1 MTEQREV
8 DPIACFLT
16 ACELERREHRSCR
29 QEHKVVNGRRVHAEG
44 GRFFYSFDAPADL
57 ALRDDSSIQ
66 LIVAGAFYH
75 GTVVT
80 RSGLSAPNQSKQQQ
94 HALSRQSLTIAI
106 QADLGDDVASAR
118 IEGQD
123 QDLLQSLI
131 VRLRAIKDN
140 QRIGSWNRE
149 LAERVLALPQSSEP
163 GVDSQDQRIFPD
175 DLTPDQTTA
184 LRRCLTQPVTYVWGP
199 PGTGKTVV
207 LAALALQLYQENKR
221 VLIVSHTNHAVDGVV
236 ESLCKRITE
245 KGRTAVPEGS
255 ILRVGTM
262 VRESLIK
269 QFGEQVHLESVMNR
283 SHDKVSSRLEQL
295 KRELSE
301 VRDALFAASRK
312 MTLLDSHKQLLSEL
326 DKVRRE
332 LRSTDVSFVSAV
344 KRVFQFDAPEPAR
357 RPQNVDGVNE
367 SVELLESSVQQ
378 ISRELEGCDRVSL
391 SEQSV
396 ELSSRQL
403 EITEAIAVL
412 EKFVRDL
419 RISLLDRARIIAT
432 TATHA
437 MLSTKELHTFDAVLI
452 DEASMLP
459 LPLCFLLSGQ
469 ARERVIIAG
478 DFRQLPAIAMSD
490 SHMVRQWYSRDVFE
504 CAGVIDLVD
513 SSQQHPALVTLTTQF
528 RSHETLCSLIN
539 TRFYGGILQTKA
551 SADSQPMI
559 FNDPLTY
566 LNHSPIVL
574 VDTAPLAP
582 WGEARN
588 RSKSNLM
595 HALLVR
601 KVALLLAG
609 QGLALK
615 PEALGV
621 ITPYRPQANLI
632 RELLNESEL
641 GANVS
646 VGTVHKFQGSERDV
660 IILDLTESFP
670 HQAGNFFTASSLRET
685 GARLLN
691 VALSRAKRHLVV
703 IGNLE
708 YLRAKLSSRHV
719 MWGVLDDLQRVGY
732 QLPVDELIG
741 EPIFA
746 TPPKEVC
753 ERSGVLAFQAFD
765 QELFLPGLITDLIEA
780 QHEVVFSSPSVSARV
795 AHVIKSV
802 LEKRIQDGLRVTLW
816 IGSTIGESKDAEAVL
831 RGLQGAGVVVLRSP
845 HAVPSGVVI
854 DSEVV
859 WVGSIAPFDSI
870 APVTGTMTRCVS
882 QRAAHYALELME
894 SGMDQSEPKKLFA
907 FA

>member
-1 MTEQREV
+1 M
-8 DPIACFLT
+8 
-16 ACELERREHRSCR
+16 
-29 QEHKVVNGRRVHAEG
+29 VNGRRVYAEG
-44 GRFFYSFDAPADL
+44 GRFLYSFDALADL
-57 ALRDDSSIQ
+57 SLRDDSSIQ
-66 LIVAGAFYH
+66 LVVAGAFYH

-80 RSGLSAPNQSKQQQ
+80 RSWISRAEQSK
-94 HALSRQSLTIAI
+94 HVHNASRQSVTIAI
-106 QADLGDDVASAR
+106 QADLGEEIVSAR
-118 IEGQD
+118 IEGED
-123 QDLLQSLI
+123 QDLLQALI

-140 QRIGSWNRE
+140 ERLGAWNRA
-149 LAERVLALPQSSEP
+149 LADRVLALPKPEEQRSEP
-163 GVDSQDQRIFPD
+163 ESARNFSD

-184 LRRCLTQPVTYVWGP
+184 LRRCLSQPVTYVWGP

-301 VRDALFAASRK
+301 VRDALFAVSRK

-332 LRSTDVSFVSAV
+332 LKSTDTSFVSAV
-344 KRVFQFDAPEPAR
+344 KRVFQFDPPEPAR
-357 RPQNVDGVNE
+357 RPQNSDGVNE

-396 ELSSRQL
+396 ELSTRQL
-403 EITEAIAVL
+403 EITEAIALL

-437 MLSTKELHTFDAVLI
+437 MLSTKDLHTFDAVLI

-504 CAGVIDLVD
+504 CAGVVDLVD

-539 TRFYGGILQTKA
+539 QRFYGGILQTKA
-551 SADSQPMI
+551 ASSSERMI

-566 LNHSPIVL
+566 LNHSPVVL

-632 RELLNESEL
+632 RELFNESEL

-660 IILDLTESFP
+660 IIVDLTESFP

-703 IGNLE
+703 IGNFE

-765 QELFLPGLITDLIEA
+765 EELFLPGLITDLLEA
-780 QHEVVFSSPSVSARV
+780 QHEVVFSSPSISGRV
-795 AHVIKSV
+795 AHVIKSIV
-802 LEKRIQDGLRVTLW
+802 EQRIQEGLRVTLW
-816 IGSTIGESKDAEAVL
+816 IGGSSGESKDEEAVL
-831 RGLQGAGVVVLRSP
+831 RGLKGAGVVLLRSP
-845 HAVPSGVVI
+845 NPVPAGVVI

-859 WVGSIAPFDSI
+859 WLGSIAPFDSI

-894 SGMDQSEPKKLFA
+894 SGMDQSEPKKLLA

>member
-29 QEHKVVNGRRVHAEG
+29 QEHKVVNGRRVYAEG
-44 GRFFYSFDAPADL
+44 GRFIYSFDALADL
-57 ALRDDSSIQ
+57 SLRDDSSIQ
-66 LIVAGAFYH
+66 LVVAGAFYH

-80 RSGLSAPNQSKQQQ
+80 RSWISRAEQSK
-94 HALSRQSLTIAI
+94 HVHNASCQSVTIAI
-106 QADLGDDVASAR
+106 QADLGEEIVSAR
-118 IEGQD
+118 IEGED
-123 QDLLQSLI
+123 QDLLQALI

-140 QRIGSWNRE
+140 ERLGAWNRA
-149 LAERVLALPQSSEP
+149 LADRVLALPKPEEQRSEP
-163 GVDSQDQRIFPD
+163 ESVRNFSD

-184 LRRCLTQPVTYVWGP
+184 LRRCLSQPVTYVWGP

-301 VRDALFAASRK
+301 VRDALFAVSRK

-332 LRSTDVSFVSAV
+332 LKSTDTSFVSAV
-344 KRVFQFDAPEPAR
+344 KRVFQFDPPEPAR
-357 RPQNVDGVNE
+357 RPQNSDGVNE

-396 ELSSRQL
+396 ELSTRQL
-403 EITEAIAVL
+403 EITEAIALL

-437 MLSTKELHTFDAVLI
+437 MLSTKDLHTFDAVLI

-504 CAGVIDLVD
+504 CAGVVDLVD

-539 TRFYGGILQTKA
+539 QRFYGGILQTKA
-551 SADSQPMI
+551 ASSSERMI

-566 LNHSPIVL
+566 LNHSPVVL

-632 RELLNESEL
+632 RELFNESEL

-660 IILDLTESFP
+660 IIVDLTESFP

-703 IGNLE
+703 IGNFE

-765 QELFLPGLITDLIEA
+765 EELFLPGLITDLLEA
-780 QHEVVFSSPSVSARV
+780 QHEVVFSSPSMSGRV
-795 AHVIKSV
+795 AHVIKSIV
-802 LEKRIQDGLRVTLW
+802 EQRIQEGLRVTLW
-816 IGSTIGESKDAEAVL
+816 IGGSSGESKDEEAVL
-831 RGLQGAGVVVLRSP
+831 RGLKGAGVVLLRSP
-845 HAVPSGVVI
+845 NPVPAGVVI

-859 WVGSIAPFDSI
+859 WLGSIAPFDSI

-894 SGMDQSEPKKLFA
+894 SGMDQPEPKKLLA